1 MKEKMTGG
9 LLRMRLSIP
18 WDPRRA
24 VSLSGLSAGR
34 ANQPRAQPGTMKR
47 HFNMA
52 MT

>member
-24 VSLSGLSAGR
+24 ASLSDASAGR
-34 ANQPRAQPGTMKR
+34 ANERTDSSAWAQ
-47 HFNMA
+47 
-52 MT
+52 